1 MTARAFRAISLAL
14 HAASAIA
21 LAGLLG
27 ACAAGPGP
35 TAVTSTL
42 AEPVVLT
49 PEQQAI
55 VDRRE
60 AREERLLQQVLTP
73 DTAAE
78 VALLHNPV
86 VAGALETLGM
96 LYVDRLL
103 VAHTVSPDFNGG
115 QPRSTMDTRIERPI
129 SVNVMSWLLSLIHI

>member
-1 MTARAFRAISLAL
+1 M
-14 HAASAIA
+14 
-21 LAGLLG
+21 
-27 ACAAGPGP
+27 
-35 TAVTSTL
+35 
-42 AEPVVLT
+42 LT

-60 AREERLLQQVLTP
+60 AREETLLQQVLTP

-86 VAGALETLGM
+86 VAGALETLDM

-115 QPRSTMDTRIERPI
+115 RPRSTMDTRIERPI
-129 SVNVMSWLLSLIHI
+129 SVNVMSWLYGPALDLNFTPEERLLRVQAADQIGALLFAVRLAWVSAVSARQTQQYY